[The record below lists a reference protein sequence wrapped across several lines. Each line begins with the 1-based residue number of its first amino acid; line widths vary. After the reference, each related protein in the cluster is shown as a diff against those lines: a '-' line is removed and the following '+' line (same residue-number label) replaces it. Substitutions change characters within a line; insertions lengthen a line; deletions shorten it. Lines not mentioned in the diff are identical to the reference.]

1 MCFPQLLTKKENL
14 PSFMKASPS
23 FSLKN
28 RRLNRMVSKWGRS
41 CSTHTSNWTVEAF
54 FWFTILQR
62 DEKRRQNG
70 GKRVWYKNRVCGK
83 EKIYFS
89 FKKMLILALES
100 VNFSKLQF
108 YSIYFRLY
116 QGIILLINNIH
127 FVLKLWS
134 MNSADVLVK
143 FYPSKTY
150 ATLPTFIWFLM
161 NISNMRFHVSYWVK
175 HFATNMTCYFTSII
189 SIFFFFEMFFFVF
202 L

>member
-41 CSTHTSNWTVEAF
+41 YSTHTSNWTVEAF
-54 FWFTILQR
+54 FDLRFSN
-62 DEKRRQNG
+62 EMKNV
-70 GKRVWYKNRVCGK
+70 GKMEERGYDI
-83 EKIYFS
+83 KIESVAKKKYTS
-89 FKKMLILALES
+89 PSKKMLILAFEW
-100 VNFSKLQF
+100 VNISKLQF

-116 QGIILLINNIH
+116 QGIKLLINNIY

-134 MNSADVLVK
+134 MNATDVLVK

-150 ATLPTFIWFLM
+150 VTLPTFVWLLM
-161 NISNMRFHVSYWVK
+161 NISNMRFHVCILLSE
-175 HFATNMTCYFTSII
+175 
-189 SIFFFFEMFFFVF
+189 IFCHKYDMLFY
-202 L
+202 